1 MKAKPVVTISLAV
14 ILCGGLLLAFPTLW
28 MFLLLVLL
36 GLVSLQMSIIR
47 KHLHVIGRD
56 AAGQGFSI
64 SAAPVMHAPPPTA
77 PQPVHDV
84 SAVLNRELFSRFRQH
99 LETAEAPVAT
109 APKPAAPVAASP
121 PPVAPKAVPTPAKPQ
136 ATPAPAA
143 VAEHLQVDGV
153 ADRVAISGSGK
164 GSIPKL
170 KPRPAYPP
178 DPRPKAPPVKE
189 AESDVDWFAD
199 LRPNPLGA
207 QGSKVAVPPPPP
219 APSQEVATP
228 VAGQD
233 EEASTLIKLAEDGLQ
248 RGDIPAAKAALGHY
262 LSLMNAH
269 GSNIPWTARRVQS
282 RVAVMDQDAAAATE
296 AFDAMLKDGYEVK
309 EEAIPA
315 LLDQMIAGAKPEIA
329 EQLRV
334 SMLLRILAVFR
345 QGKDRGAMDRLYRMI
360 EEAQEKV
367 GDERKLVQ
375 FLKNHLEIKRVM
387 GEAAGQVDL
396 IDQIGN
402 RLFKLGETAAAREYY
417 EMGLK
422 LRAEL
427 QQQQP
432 AQPATEPKT
441 GTTQTA

>member
-64 SAAPVMHAPPPTA
+64 STAPVMHAPPPTA

-99 LETAEAPVAT
+99 LETAESPTAT
-109 APKPAAPVAASP
+109 APKTAAPAAAPTPAA
-121 PPVAPKAVPTPAKPQ
+121 APKAAPAPAKPQ
-136 ATPAPAA
+136 AIPATAP

-178 DPRPKAPPVKE
+178 DPRPKVPVKE
-189 AESDVDWFAD
+189 PESDVDWFAD
-199 LRPNPLGA
+199 LRPNP
-207 QGSKVAVPPPPP
+207 QGTQAGKKAVPPPPP
-219 APSQEVATP
+219 APSQEVAAP
-228 VAGQD
+228 VVGQD
-233 EEASTLIKLAEDGLQ
+233 EEASTLIKLAEDSLQ
-248 RGDIPAAKAALGHY
+248 RSDLPAAKAALGHY

-432 AQPATEPKT
+432 AQPAAEPKT